1 MDRPEQKSYSLPL
14 GLVNSMAQ
22 RPDAM
27 EYFCSLPGRTQN
39 EIVSYIQVS
48 ATGEEAKQR
57 TRNAVQGLESH
68 NLNFLG

>member
-27 EYFCSLPGRTQN
+27 EYFCSLPGSTQN

-48 ATGEEAKQR
+48 STGEEAKKR
-57 TRNAVQGLESH
+57 TRSAVQGLEGHS
-68 NLNFLG
+68 LNFLG